1 MPVFISYSHEDRDF
15 ADRLAMQLVQQGVR
29 VWVDRWELAVG
40 DSLTERIQAAIAGAS
55 ALLVILS
62 RASVVSEWCKREL
75 TAGLV
80 RELEEKRVVVL
91 PIVTD
96 DCEIPLFLRDKR
108 YADFRTEPD
117 KGLKDVLAA
126 LARFS
131 DPWLG
136 RVDVPDWTDDWAI
149 DWGDTDGKFWV
160 RLTIVSQG
168 AGYPCSV
175 LSELTIVTDEET
187 LRAYRSLVPLGQED
201 DLIDAIVGILAS
213 AVDDGLD
220 LRMRLTDNFPNH
232 SRVVVASKPPST
244 RRWIADVSSRRLGT
258 DTGNDFVL
266 HLGDQVRQIHHHV
279 MEARGQH

>member
-15 ADRLAMQLVQQGVR
+15 ADGLAMQLVQQGVR

-62 RASVVSEWCKREL
+62 QASVASEWCRREL

-91 PIVTD
+91 PVVTD
-96 DCEIPLFLRDKR
+96 DCEIPLFLRDKL
-108 YADFRTEPD
+108 YADFRTD
-117 KGLKDVLAA
+117 RDRGLKDVLTA

-136 RVDVPDWTDDWAI
+136 RAEVPDWTDDWAI
-149 DWGDTDGKFWV
+149 DWGDTNGKFWV

-187 LRAYRSLVPLGQED
+187 LRAYRSLVPRGQED
-201 DLIDAIVGILAS
+201 GLIDAVVGMLAS

-220 LRMRLTDNFPNH
+220 LRMRLTNSFPEH
-232 SRVVVASKPPST
+232 SRVVLASKPPAN
-244 RRWIADVSSRRLGT
+244 RQWIADISSRRLGT
-258 DTGNDFVL
+258 DTGHDLVL
-266 HLGDQVRQIHHHV
+266 HLGNQVKQIHQHV
-279 MEARGQH
+279 LEARGQH